1 MEWAIHTKQGGR
13 AMTSKFIPN
22 SFQVPNAVIDDLMS
36 QMSGSELKCYLAVI
50 RKTKGWNKEEDAIS
64 ITQLMEVTGL
74 SNRKVIDACN
84 SLVEI
89 GLLNQKTGARNTKI
103 FSINWCKKFTSEE
116 SSLVKK
122 VHGKCE
128 ESSLVTSEESSHTK
142 NNIKNTPINNIN
154 TAQIENSDELENA
167 FDVFWKVYKAKLNK
181 SGALKSFKSAYK
193 KYSQKTQKSAPQEFA
208 EMLVCDVQK
217 RLSLGQFGFDKLHPT
232 TYLNNARWE
241 DEYTQPAQFKGGQ
254 PANDSYQ
261 DDGSWAVNSVIV
273 QDGDGKVRVV
283 DRDCEVVL

>member
-1 MEWAIHTKQGGR
+1 
-13 AMTSKFIPN
+13 
-22 SFQVPNAVIDDLMS
+22 VIDDLMS
-36 QMSGSELKCYLAVI
+36 QMSGAELKCYLAVI

-128 ESSLVTSEESSHTK
+128 ESSLVTSEKSSHTK
-142 NNIKNTPINNIN
+142 NNIKNTTINNIN
-154 TAQIENSDELENA
+154 TAQNENDLESA
-167 FDVFWKVYKAKLNK
+167 FDIFWKAYKVKVNK

-193 KYSQKTQKSAPQEFA
+193 EYFQKTQKSTPQEFA
-208 EMLVCDVQK
+208 EMLVRDVQK

-241 DEYTQPAQFKGGQ
+241 DEYTQPAQFKGSQ
-254 PANDSYQ
+254 SANNSYQ

>member
-1 MEWAIHTKQGGR
+1 
-13 AMTSKFIPN
+13 MTSKFIPN

-36 QMSGSELKCYLAVI
+36 QMSGAELKFYLAVI

-116 SSLVKK
+116 SS
-122 VHGKCE
+122 
-128 ESSLVTSEESSHTK
+128 HTK

-154 TAQIENSDELENA
+154 TTQIENSDELENA

-273 QDGDGKVRVV
+273 QDGAGKVRVV

>member
-1 MEWAIHTKQGGR
+1 M
-13 AMTSKFIPN
+13 
-22 SFQVPNAVIDDLMS
+22 
-36 QMSGSELKCYLAVI
+36 
-50 RKTKGWNKEEDAIS
+50 
-64 ITQLMEVTGL
+64 
-74 SNRKVIDACN
+74 
-84 SLVEI
+84 
-89 GLLNQKTGARNTKI
+89 
-103 FSINWCKKFTSEE
+103 
-116 SSLVKK
+116 KK

-154 TAQIENSDELENA
+154 TTQIENSDELENA

-273 QDGDGKVRVV
+273 QDGAGKVRVV

>member
-1 MEWAIHTKQGGR
+1 
-13 AMTSKFIPN
+13 MTSKFIPN

-36 QMSGSELKCYLAVI
+36 QMSGAELKCYLAVI

-142 NNIKNTPINNIN
+142 NNIKNTTININNIN
-154 TAQIENSDELENA
+154 TVQNENDLESA
-167 FDVFWKVYKAKLNK
+167 FDIFWKAYKVKVNK

-193 KYSQKTQKSAPQEFA
+193 KYSQKTQKSTPQEFA
-208 EMLVCDVQK
+208 EMLVRDVQK

-241 DEYTQPAQFKGGQ
+241 DECAQPAQFKGGQ
-254 PANDSYQ
+254 SANDSYQ
-261 DDGSWAVNSVIV
+261 DDGSWAVNSVII

>member
-36 QMSGSELKCYLAVI
+36 QMSGAELKCYLAVI

-142 NNIKNTPINNIN
+142 NNIKNTPTNNIN
-154 TAQIENSDELENA
+154 TAQIENSD
-167 FDVFWKVYKAKLNK
+167 
-181 SGALKSFKSAYK
+181 
-193 KYSQKTQKSAPQEFA
+193 
-208 EMLVCDVQK
+208 
-217 RLSLGQFGFDKLHPT
+217 
-232 TYLNNARWE
+232 
-241 DEYTQPAQFKGGQ
+241 
-254 PANDSYQ
+254 
-261 DDGSWAVNSVIV
+261 
-273 QDGDGKVRVV
+273 
-283 DRDCEVVL
+283 

>member
-1 MEWAIHTKQGGR
+1 M
-13 AMTSKFIPN
+13 SKFIPN
-22 SFQVPNAVIDDLMS
+22 SFQVPNGVIDDLMS
-36 QMSGSELKCYLAVI
+36 QMSGAELKCYLAVI

-154 TAQIENSDELENA
+154 TAQIENLDELENA
-167 FDVFWKVYKAKLNK
+167 FDVFWKVYKVKVNK
-181 SGALKSFKSAYK
+181 AGALKSFKSAYK
-193 KYSQKTQKSAPQEFA
+193 KYSQKAKCTAKQFA
-208 EMLVCDVQK
+208 QMLADDVQK

-241 DEYTQPAQFKGGQ
+241 DEYTQPAQFKGSQ
-254 PANDSYQ
+254 SANNSYQ